1 MRTLLRLHR
10 EGKIERDEVELP
22 PMPRKP
28 TRAQRALY
36 ELLKLRF
43 GLQAADGCDDEPLML
58 SRSELVKEG
67 IVGTER
73 GASYLLHTFEE
84 WGVIHCVGE
93 MPALGKGNGTR
104 LFLPGPA

>member
-1 MRTLLRLHR
+1 MRVLLRLYR
-10 EGKIERDEVELP
+10 EGKIEPEEAELP
-22 PMPRKP
+22 EMPRKP

-43 GLQAADGCDDEPLML
+43 GLQAADGRDDQPLML
-58 SRSELVKEG
+58 ARSEIVNEG
-67 IVGTER
+67 IVTTSE
-73 GASYLLHTFEE
+73 GARYLLHTFED

-104 LFLPGPA
+104 LFLPGPE